1 MSDAAPAPWSGR
13 DRLVLAVLNTV
24 GLVTIVTGWLWA
36 SGETVFDDQF
46 PATNLAIAGLMM
58 ALAGNLAW
66 LFAGRRALR
75 QVKLSL
81 FRTHVE
87 GP

>member
-1 MSDAAPAPWSGR
+1 MRDPSPAPWSGR
-13 DRLVLAVLNTV
+13 DRLVLAVLNAV
-24 GLVTIVTGWLWA
+24 GLLTILTGWVWA

-46 PATNLAIAGLMM
+46 SATNLAIVGLMV

-81 FRTHVE
+81 FQTHVE
-87 GP
+87 GS

>member
-1 MSDAAPAPWSGR
+1 
-13 DRLVLAVLNTV
+13 VLTVLNAV
-24 GLVTIVTGWLWA
+24 GLFTIVTGWAWA
-36 SGETVFDDQF
+36 SGETAFDDQF
-46 PATNLAIAGLMM
+46 PAANLAIAGLMV

-75 QVKLSL
+75 RVKLSL

-87 GP
+87 GS